1 MSLLN
6 NKNSLKISVI
16 MPVYN
21 AQEYIQ
27 DAVDSVLASTLTDF
41 ELICV
46 DDGSKDNSLA
56 VLNACMEKDGR
67 IIVISQSN
75 AGAGAARN
83 NAMAMAKGEYVTFL
97 DADDMLEPDAL
108 EKMYFTAVNNNAD
121 IVVSDVAGFDDANKV
136 KSAPTWLRNRY
147 LPAPQVFSPYEMAP
161 FLFNIS
167 VAGPPGK
174 LIKKQL
180 IKDNNLEYLTLKKSE
195 DFYFVYRAYYKAER
209 IAVLNEST
217 YCKRNVVTSLENTK
231 ASDPLV
237 FYDAIKMFEN
247 TLKSDGVYE
256 TYKQSHINSNITR
269 FEYNLKSLEKDK
281 ESFDI
286 VFSQFL
292 KVCFSELGIGFYPA
306 AFYYDEKKYFYLI
319 KLIVDHYKS
328 LGAYSDGFDE
338 NMMKNIISQLEV
350 YTAGVDELIMLK
362 EKKVEATRLG
372 WELKSL
378 KRLYDDVLN
387 SFSYR
392 IGRVI
397 TYIPRK
403 IKSLIKK

>member
-1 MSLLN
+1 MN
-6 NKNSLKISVI
+6 TIKISVI

-27 DAVDSVLASTLTDF
+27 DAVNSVLESTLTDF

-56 VLNACMEKDGR
+56 VLNDCKEKDDR
-67 IIVISQSN
+67 IVVLSQPN

-83 NAMAMAKGEYVTFL
+83 YALTVAKGEYVTFL
-97 DADDMLEPDAL
+97 DADDMFEPYAL
-108 EKMYFTAVNNNAD
+108 EKMYFAAIDNNAD
-121 IVVSDVAGFDDANKV
+121 IVISDVVGFDDANKV
-136 KSAPTWLRNRY
+136 KLAPTWLRNRY
-147 LPAPQVFSPYEMAP
+147 LPAPQIFSPYEMAP

-174 LIKKQL
+174 LVKMQL

-195 DFYFVYRAYYKAER
+195 DFYFVYRSYYKAKR

-237 FYDAIKMFEN
+237 FYDAIKIFEN
-247 TLKSDGVYE
+247 TLKADGVYNI
-256 TYKQSHINSNITR
+256 YKQSHINSNITR

-281 ESFDI
+281 ESFDL
-286 VFSQFL
+286 VFNQFI
-292 KVCFSELGIGFYPA
+292 KVCYSELGIGFYPA
-306 AFYYDEKKYFYLI
+306 AFYYDEKKYFYLV
-319 KLIVDHYKS
+319 KLIVNYHKDC
-328 LGAYSDGFDE
+328 GVCPDGFDE
-338 NMMKNIISQLEV
+338 NMMKNITAQLDL

-362 EKKVEATRLG
+362 EKKVEAARLG

-378 KRLYDDVLN
+378 KRLHEDVLN
-387 SFSYR
+387 SFSYK
-392 IGRVI
+392 IGRII
-397 TYIPRK
+397 TFIPRK
-403 IKSLIKK
+403 IKHFIKK

>member
-1 MSLLN
+1 MN
-6 NKNSLKISVI
+6 NIKISVI

-27 DAVDSVLASTLTDF
+27 DAVDSVLASTLIDF

-46 DDGSKDNSLA
+46 DDGSKDNSLV
-56 VLNACMEKDGR
+56 VLNECKKKDDR
-67 IIVISQSN
+67 IIILSQPN

-83 NAMAMAKGEYVTFL
+83 YALTVAKGEYVAFL
-97 DADDMLEPDAL
+97 DADDMLEPYAL
-108 EKMYFTAVNNNAD
+108 EKMYFTAINNNAD
-121 IVVSDVAGFDDANKV
+121 VVVSDVSGFDDTNKV

-174 LIKKQL
+174 LVKMQL
-180 IKDNNLEYLTLKKSE
+180 IKDNSLEYLTLKKSE
-195 DFYFVYRAYYKAER
+195 DFYFVYRSYYKAKR
-209 IAVLNEST
+209 IAVLNEPT

-237 FYDAIKMFEN
+237 FYEAIKIFEN
-247 TLKSDGVYE
+247 ILKSDGVYE

-281 ESFDI
+281 DSFNL
-286 VFSQFL
+286 VFSQLL
-292 KVCFSELGIGFYPA
+292 KICYSELGIGFYPA
-306 AFYYDEKKYFYLI
+306 SFYYEEKRYFYLV
-319 KLIVDHYKS
+319 KLIVDYHRDCGIYP
-328 LGAYSDGFDE
+328 DGFDE
-338 NMMKNIISQLEV
+338 NMMKNITAQLDI

-362 EKKVEATRLG
+362 EKKVEATKLG

-378 KRLYDDVLN
+378 KRLHEDVLN

-397 TYIPRK
+397 TFIPRK
-403 IKSLIKK
+403 IKHLIKK